1 MRISDWSSDVCSS
14 DLDFDDSSV
23 TFFALGHL
31 AFEYC
36 PSCFAPVEPKHADH
50 CQLCNT
56 RRLEG
61 GDDSRTLAVRLDLQ
75 MQLKE
80 SEALQTE
87 RHAER
92 AQKSGQLRVA
102 RQALRRATSTIELA
116 DAGTVTGRESAIA
129 ELSRKTGFIDSERS
143 EEHTSELQSLMR
155 TSYA

>member
-1 MRISDWSSDVCSS
+1 
-14 DLDFDDSSV
+14 
-23 TFFALGHL
+23 
-31 AFEYC
+31 
-36 PSCFAPVEPKHADH
+36 
-50 CQLCNT
+50 
-56 RRLEG
+56 
-61 GDDSRTLAVRLDLQ
+61 

-129 ELSRKTGFIDSERS
+129 ELSRKTGFIDSELEGLQKRLELAKQIKAASDATEDLNSRVTRLKPESEAISRARLRRAPCRERVWKNGRS
-143 EEHTSELQSLMR
+143 SGVPCT
-155 TSYA
+155 

>member
-1 MRISDWSSDVCSS
+1 
-14 DLDFDDSSV
+14 
-23 TFFALGHL
+23 
-31 AFEYC
+31 
-36 PSCFAPVEPKHADH
+36 
-50 CQLCNT
+50 
-56 RRLEG
+56 
-61 GDDSRTLAVRLDLQ
+61 

-129 ELSRKTGFIDSERS
+129 ELSRKTGFIDSELEGLQKRLELAKQIKARS
-143 EEHTSELQSLMR
+143 EEHTSELQSLR
-155 TSYA
+155 RISYAVCCLKKKQ

>member
-1 MRISDWSSDVCSS
+1 MPISGCSSDVCSS
-14 DLDFDDSSV
+14 DL
-23 TFFALGHL
+23 
-31 AFEYC
+31 
-36 PSCFAPVEPKHADH
+36 PKHADH
-50 CQLCNT
+50 CQLGNT

-129 ELSRKTGFIDSERS
+129 ELSRKTGFIDSELEGLQKRLELAKQIKAASDATEDLNSRVTRLKARS
-143 EEHTSELQSLMR
+143 EEHTSE
-155 TSYA
+155 